1 MILAIDPGKNKCG
14 LAVLD
19 EKQQVFERRVLE
31 RIQLSREVQQL
42 ITKHRIRTVVIGR
55 SAFGRDVE
63 IELLRLN
70 LKVNLVFIPETDST
84 RQARVRY
91 WKENPPKGLLRFF
104 PTSLRVPPVPVDD
117 YAAVILAERYLKT
130 H

>member
-14 LAVLD
+14 LAVMD
-19 EKQQVFERRVLE
+19 EKRQVFERRVLE
-31 RIQLSREVQQL
+31 RVQLSREVLQL
-42 ITKHRIRTVVIGR
+42 IAKYRVRTVVIGR
-55 SAFGRDVE
+55 SASGRDVE

-70 LKVNLVFIPETDST
+70 LKANLVFTPEKDST

-117 YAAVILAERYLKT
+117 YAAIILGERYLMT